1 MMDEKP
7 KGLAYYLGRSLQV
20 IGFTVCLLA
29 MFKFATLFVEF
40 AEHFGDFSNFEQQAR
55 KFSEMASVFPQF
67 LIGGAIA
74 AMGGGLTY
82 ERDAALLAGKTNI
95 TAKNIISAGGHV
107 SNIAGDDI
115 SGQVMN
121 SITQLHVS
129 RNPDARQ
136 LADLLYQLQTAIE
149 ADRSLG
155 TVDKT
160 DALEQVKALSQAGK
174 DSQIAKTAIRT
185 LKSMMTEL
193 PTAVTFLEAC
203 SKLLPMI
210 SGLFGLRI

>member
-1 MMDEKP
+1 
-7 KGLAYYLGRSLQV
+7 
-20 IGFTVCLLA
+20 
-29 MFKFATLFVEF
+29 MFKFAAFFVEF
-40 AEHFGDFSNFEQQAR
+40 AKYFGDFSNFEQQFEQQAR

-67 LIGGAIA
+67 LIGIAIA
-74 AMGGGLTY
+74 GVGSELTY
-82 ERDAALLAGKTNI
+82 ERDASLRAGRTNI
-95 TAKNIISAGGHV
+95 NAKNIINAGGHV

-136 LADLLYQLQTAIE
+136 LADLLYQLQTAIK

-185 LKSMMTEL
+185 LKSMTTEL

-203 SKLLPMI
+203 NKLLPMI